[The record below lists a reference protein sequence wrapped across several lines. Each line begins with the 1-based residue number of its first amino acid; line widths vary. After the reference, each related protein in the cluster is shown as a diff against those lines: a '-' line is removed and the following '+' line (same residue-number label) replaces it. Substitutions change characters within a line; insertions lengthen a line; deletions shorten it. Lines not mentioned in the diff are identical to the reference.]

1 MSTDPPRFGQDAV
14 PADAIPPS
22 SVDPADANVSLEW
35 LEVCAKIGLTVVA
48 VKAPYSP
55 QLWENSGFEEDLGR
69 ELHEAKLGFYDSVK
83 HDAFLRKNSAKQL
96 NRIVF
101 FFCVPSKKLPAALQF
116 IRAKLAAIGLLHS
129 AKIAYADPESI
140 TYRRVLFLEDGK
152 AGA

>member
-1 MSTDPPRFGQDAV
+1 MSADQPRFGQGAV

-35 LEVCAKIGLTVVA
+35 LKVCAKIGLTVVA

-69 ELHEAKLGFYDSVK
+69 ELHEAKLGFYDSAKYGEFLQSKNVK
-83 HDAFLRKNSAKQL
+83 NQSQA
-96 NRIVF
+96 IF
-101 FFCVPSKKLPAALQF
+101 FFCVPTKKLPAALQL
-116 IRAKLAAIGLLHS
+116 IRAALAAIGLLPHVG
-129 AKIAYADPESI
+129 IGHADRECKQ
-140 TYRRVLFLEDGK
+140 YRRVLFLEDGK